1 MKWSLT
7 ICTLFGIR
15 IRVHVTFLL
24 LLFLVVAI
32 GMESGWRVAAWCA
45 ALLAGTFA
53 CVALHELGHSLA
65 AQRLGV
71 RVSAITLLPIG
82 GVAQMRSM
90 PQKPSYE
97 VAITVAGPLTNALIF
112 GVLYLIGD
120 WAPFLVPYYAGLPL
134 HVPMPVS
141 VGDLIGSLL
150 LVNKWMIAFNLVP
163 AYPMDGGRLLRALL
177 AGWLGFP
184 RATVVAARIGRA
196 MAMLFIVAGLF
207 AELYM
212 LPFVGLVIFMAA
224 GMEERA
230 VLMQS
235 VLRGVDV
242 ASVMNPACLAVAP
255 EDTASQCLAMLHQA
269 GQDDFPVVADGH
281 VIGLL
286 TREAILEDMRETGGG
301 ACASD
306 LMIREFRCAWPEAPA
321 AEVHEEMQSSGQRTV
336 PVLRDGRLAGV
347 LTQENINRY
356 FLVRSFLNGRKGAK
370 SRAYRDSRQR

>member
-15 IRVHVTFLL
+15 VRVHVTFLL
-24 LLFLVVAI
+24 LLFLVVAV
-32 GMESGWRVAAWCA
+32 GNESGWRVAGWCA

-53 CVALHELGHSLA
+53 CVALHELGHSLV

-90 PQKPSYE
+90 PQKPGHE
-97 VAITVAGPLTNALIF
+97 VAITIAGPLTNAVLF
-112 GVLYLIGD
+112 GVLYLVGD

-134 HVPMPVS
+134 HVPMPMN

-177 AGWLGFP
+177 ASWLTFP
-184 RATVVAARIGRA
+184 RATMIAAGIGRTIA
-196 MAMLFIVAGLF
+196 VLFIVGGLF
-207 AELYM
+207 TDLYM

-224 GMEERA
+224 GLEERA

-235 VLRGVDV
+235 VLHGVDV
-242 ASVMNPACLAVAP
+242 ASVMNPSCVAVTP
-255 EDTASQCLAMLHQA
+255 GETAGQCLAMLHRG
-269 GQDDFPVVADGH
+269 GQDDFPVVEDGH

-286 TREAILEDMRETGGG
+286 TREAILEDMRKTGG
-301 ACASD
+301 ATRASD
-306 LMIREFRCAWPEAPA
+306 LMTREFRCVWPEAPA
-321 AEVHEEMQSSGQRTV
+321 AQVHEEMQSSRQRTV
-336 PVLRDGRLAGV
+336 PVLRDGQLAGV
-347 LTQENINRY
+347 LTLENISRY
-356 FLVRSFLNGRKGAK
+356 FLVRSFLNGRRKRK
-370 SRAYRDSRQR
+370 